1 MFGNNP
7 KMEFIIKRE
16 EFIAQEN
23 SVLTGYESIKQ
34 PSVQSAFAERMTLR
48 AFQFSPQLATP
59 TTCPDCPGLGDS
71 SFRGGTQR

>member
-48 AFQFSPQLATP
+48 AFQFSP
-59 TTCPDCPGLGDS
+59 
-71 SFRGGTQR
+71 